1 MCQEGR
7 EKEEERER
15 DEGKSEEACEN
26 QREEGTDLM
35 NREES
40 TDCMINISRQ
50 QNQTTP
56 IPNLS

>member
-1 MCQEGR
+1 MCEEGR

-26 QREEGTDLM
+26 QRGTDLM

-40 TDCMINISRQ
+40 ADCMINISRQ